1 MRPWRSG
8 NAPGSQPEVTGS
20 SPVGRSMKDSKVI
33 KRGLALATA
42 LFVSSCTPQQAKFV
56 QTAIDAAT
64 GVCEVIVASTD
75 PGLAPV
81 CSSAEAVAEAIA
93 ALVEANSSTQ
103 PQLGVRPAAAPYR
116 PSGDE
121 VYAWLVAHGAK
132 HVEH

>member
-1 MRPWRSG
+1 M
-8 NAPGSQPEVTGS
+8 NIKHA
-20 SPVGRSMKDSKVI
+20 
-33 KRGLALATA
+33 KRGLILAMA
-42 LFVSSCTPQQAKFV
+42 LFASSCTPQQAKFA

-75 PGLAPV
+75 PALAPV

-93 ALVEANSSTQ
+93 ALVEANSDTQ
-103 PQLGVRPAAAPYR
+103 PPAGVRPASAPYR

-132 HVEH
+132 HVER